1 MYEMCHF
8 QGQILKEAAVSTF
21 YHLGSLAP
29 EDATATAEMREA
41 VSSQTPHSEELLSQD
56 QLLR

>member
-1 MYEMCHF
+1 MCYF
-8 QGQILKEAAVSTF
+8 QGRILKEAAASTF

-29 EDATATAEMREA
+29 EDATATAEICEA

-56 QLLR
+56 RLLR